1 MVQYY
6 AARAP
11 EYDETAGY
19 ADPIAEE
26 LRVPIKARYQ
36 KALAGHD
43 VLEIACGTGYW
54 TQVIAKTANSVLDT
68 DVNAAMLSLAR
79 KRLVGAKNVTFQ
91 VADAYSLD
99 GILGRSTDAF
109 AIWWWSHVP
118 KSRLPVFLAALH
130 SKLVPGALVLLVD
143 QTSSS

>member
-1 MVQYY
+1 MISLVNDVVQYY

-54 TQVIAKTANSVLDT
+54 TQVIAKTAKSVAYQYYNPDIRAET
-68 DVNAAMLSLAR
+68 KPVQ
-79 KRLVGAKNVTFQ
+79 LVV
-91 VADAYSLD
+91 
-99 GILGRSTDAF
+99 
-109 AIWWWSHVP
+109 
-118 KSRLPVFLAALH
+118 
-130 SKLVPGALVLLVD
+130 SK
-143 QTSSS
+143 